1 VNASAVLLLV
11 LLKLILSGDQQAR
24 LDPKGSSDLPKSV
37 HGSMLPAQFD
47 VRDRPTRQ
55 TSCLRQVTLAP

>member
-1 VNASAVLLLV
+1 VNASAVLV

-24 LDPKGSSDLPKSV
+24 LDPEGSSNLPKSV

-55 TSCLRQVTLAP
+55 TRCLR